1 MSDSTAFVQERM
13 RISTWF
19 FLFEYIALKFCW
31 WSWRKTASELYDWH
45 FLSEMA
51 HTSVNYNELWM
62 LQQFLRFLPPNKIFH
77 SYFPNQKNL
86 WYFQTPDKH
95 SWHNAVESGLT
106 VDNRSIAD
114 ILVAWCLCVALHVGI
129 TVTRMDAQN
138 VKIGIAF
145 WFFGVDCRYTDFD
158 WLIHSLFWQIVTT
171 HKV

>member
-13 RISTWF
+13 RISTRF

-31 WSWRKTASELYDWH
+31 WSWRKTASELYGWH

-86 WYFQTPDKH
+86 WYFQTPDKAFVTQCSGIRAH
-95 SWHNAVESGLT
+95 SGQSQYCWHTSCMISLCCTPCWHHRNQNGCTKRE
-106 VDNRSIAD
+106 NRHCF
-114 ILVAWCLCVALHVGI
+114 L
-129 TVTRMDAQN
+129 
-138 VKIGIAF
+138 
-145 WFFGVDCRYTDFD
+145 
-158 WLIHSLFWQIVTT
+158 LFWGGC
-171 HKV
+171 